1 MDRSWE
7 NNLVF
12 YGVKEDQDKVE
23 PSSLI
28 ETKIRELIRTRLG
41 ITRRGYNLL
50 IKLDATQFIF
60 CKV

>member
-23 PSSLI
+23 PSSQI
-28 ETKIRELIRTRLG
+28 ETKIRELIKTRLG
-41 ITRRGYNLL
+41 ITRRG
-50 IKLDATQFIF
+50 
-60 CKV
+60 